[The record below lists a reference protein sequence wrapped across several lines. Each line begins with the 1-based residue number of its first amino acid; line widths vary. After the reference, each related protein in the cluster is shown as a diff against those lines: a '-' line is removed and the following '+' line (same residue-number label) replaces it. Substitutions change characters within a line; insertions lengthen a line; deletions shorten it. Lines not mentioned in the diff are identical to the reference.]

1 MGDPMFDDTLARL
14 WAELAGRLHGPF
26 AFRFLLQP
34 LMAALYAARDGIVD
48 AREGRPAYF
57 WSILSRR
64 NHRVDLLREGWKAVA
79 RVIGLGVAMDLIYQV
94 MVFRTVHP
102 FQLVVIVL
110 ALAFLPYLV
119 LRGPI
124 NRIARY
130 FVAGGVKTP

>member
-1 MGDPMFDDTLARL
+1 
-14 WAELAGRLHGPF
+14 
-26 AFRFLLQP
+26 
-34 LMAALYAARDGIVD
+34 MAALYAARDGIVD

-64 NHRVDLLREGWKAVA
+64 NNRVDLLREGWKAVA

-94 MVFRTVHP
+94 MVFRSVRL

-124 NRIARY
+124 NRITRY
-130 FVAGGVKTP
+130 FVAGGVRTS